1 MFVSS
6 MVHILKQPL
15 FLSSKTVL
23 VSFAR
28 IAAKITVGVA
38 TVHGM
43 VFGMPMWFF
52 DLLIVKPQSVLP
64 GNFDLTSNG
73 YISFVAA
80 PRINEF
86 G

>member
-1 MFVSS
+1 M
-6 MVHILKQPL
+6 
-15 FLSSKTVL
+15 SSKTVL
-23 VSFAR
+23 VSLAR
-28 IAAKITVGVA
+28 IAAEITVGIA

-43 VFGMPMWFF
+43 MFGMPVGLF
-52 DLLIVKPQSVLP
+52 DLLIVKPQSVLS